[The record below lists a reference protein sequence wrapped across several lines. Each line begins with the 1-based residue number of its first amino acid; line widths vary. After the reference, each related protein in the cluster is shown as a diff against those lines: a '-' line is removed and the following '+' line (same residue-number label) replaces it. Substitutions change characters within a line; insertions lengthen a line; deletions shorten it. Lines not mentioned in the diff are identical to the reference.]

1 MNFVRRG
8 ISFIYIYYLVVV
20 AMHFVGIICSNFD
33 IFKFVSDH
41 MKYSIGYSPLMIA
54 ITMFGI
60 RERYLG
66 KFSIE
71 GQTVKKI
78 KLGLTHIH
86 WSMTTM
92 KILMM
97 VLLQNPD

>member
-1 MNFVRRG
+1 MMNFVRLG
-8 ISFIYIYYLVVV
+8 ISFIYIYYLGDV
-20 AMHFVGIICSNFD
+20 AMYFNVIIRLNYMIR
-33 IFKFVSDH
+33 IFISDH

-71 GQTVKKI
+71 GRTVPKI
-78 KLGLTHIH
+78 KLG
-86 WSMTTM
+86 
-92 KILMM
+92 
-97 VLLQNPD
+97 

>member
-1 MNFVRRG
+1 
-8 ISFIYIYYLVVV
+8 
-20 AMHFVGIICSNFD
+20 
-33 IFKFVSDH
+33 
-41 MKYSIGYSPLMIA
+41 MKYLIGYSPLMIA

-66 KFSIE
+66 KYSIE
-71 GQTVKKI
+71 GQTVPKI

-97 VLLQNPD
+97 ILLLSPD

>member
-1 MNFVRRG
+1 MMNFVRLG
-8 ISFIYIYYLVVV
+8 ISFIYIYYSGDVS
-20 AMHFVGIICSNFD
+20 MHFAGIICLNYIIL
-33 IFKFVSDH
+33 IFISDH

-86 WSMTTM
+86 
-92 KILMM
+92 
-97 VLLQNPD
+97 